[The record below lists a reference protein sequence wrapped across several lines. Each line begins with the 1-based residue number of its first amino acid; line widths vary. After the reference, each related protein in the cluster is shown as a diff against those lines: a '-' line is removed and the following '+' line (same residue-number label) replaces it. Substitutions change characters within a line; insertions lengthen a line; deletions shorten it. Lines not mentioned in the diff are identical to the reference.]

1 MKEAGPTP
9 NENIHSSEHVAEP
22 RPGSAEA
29 PPAPDYVPSL
39 NENRVDTMRWLL
51 TGPPELAGYA
61 GKWVVLANRR
71 VCAAA
76 DAADEAIA
84 KADQAGVPASDTVLH
99 FVEDVARVYDTA
111 QP

>member
-9 NENIHSSEHVAEP
+9 NEKTHSSEHTAEP
-22 RPGSAEA
+22 RAGSAEA
-29 PPAPDYVPSL
+29 SAAPDYVPSL
-39 NENRVDTMRWLL
+39 NENRLDTMRWLL
-51 TGPPELAGYA
+51 TGPPELAEYA
-61 GKWVVLANRR
+61 GKWVVLANRA
-71 VCAAA
+71 VCATA

-99 FVEDVARVYDTA
+99 FVEDVARVYGTV